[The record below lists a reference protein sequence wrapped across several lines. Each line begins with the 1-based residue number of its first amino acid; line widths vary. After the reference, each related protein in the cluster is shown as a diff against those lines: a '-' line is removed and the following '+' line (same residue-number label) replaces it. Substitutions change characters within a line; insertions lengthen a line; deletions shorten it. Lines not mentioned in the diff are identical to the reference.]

1 MLYAYICCWEQE
13 CDAAVKEGFMSVGDL
28 RPYNLATSVWMH
40 TKKKTIDFTY
50 PHSKK
55 VLAQDWFDEKLDKCI
70 QARTPLD

>member
-1 MLYAYICCWEQE
+1 
-13 CDAAVKEGFMSVGDL
+13 MSVGDL